1 MRHLNQKMGAVVLAL
16 TLAISLTV
24 VTVPASAAASDSSWR
39 PQVSEKLIRLPASYL
54 KRAIDRDFS
63 QSSLAGAI
71 EQKSSD
77 LQLKSQTMQD
87 LQKGIERSEGELKT
101 EMRHQFLVE
110 KERYLDLTAEQ
121 IDLRKRHV
129 KTRITFYERLLG
141 EVEQHGA
148 DSEEEMQ
155 LLEQQ
160 QDAVKRFEGSVAKV
174 DMKLFGQMGTQQ
186 SKYSKEYTK
195 NLSAIER
202 LVGAIQGHKM
212 NATTQVDGEA
222 ISKPDYLRRM
232 ITESESEVALLE
244 QEETILGYMAK
255 LISLDAL
262 ALSEEVDDPEWVD
275 SEVIST
281 SVASAIDFFVSE

>member
-1 MRHLNQKMGAVVLAL
+1 MKVLNLKMSAVAMAVAL
-16 TLAISLTV
+16 SVSV
-24 VTVPASAAASDSSWR
+24 VPVSASTATNPSWN
-39 PQVSEKLIRLPASYL
+39 PQMSEKLIRLPASYL
-54 KRAIDRDFS
+54 KRAVERDFS
-63 QSSLAGAI
+63 QSALAGAI

-77 LQLKSQTMQD
+77 LQLKTRTMQD

-121 IDLRKRHV
+121 IDLRKKHV
-129 KTRITFYERLLG
+129 KTRVAFYERLLK
-141 EVEQHGA
+141 EVEANSA
-148 DSEEEMQ
+148 DTEEEVQ

-160 QDAVKRFEGSVAKV
+160 QEAVKRFESSVAKV
-174 DMKLFGQMGTQQ
+174 DVKLFGQMGGEQ
-186 SKYSKEYTK
+186 SKYSKEYNK
-195 NLSAIER
+195 NIAAIER
-202 LVGAIQGHKM
+202 LVDAIQGHKM
-212 NATTQVDGEA
+212 NASTVVDGA
-222 ISKPDYLRRM
+222 VISKPDYLRRM
-232 ITESESEVALLE
+232 ITESEAEIALLE

-275 SEVIST
+275 SEVISN